1 MKTIDETRLK
11 EDLILTLDEVIKSN
25 EPLTIKTKKGNTII
39 ISEVLYKNMRETIN
53 ILSKPQLVKNIKDG
67 EKEKIKNME
76 SYDFNE
82 KW

>member
-53 ILSKPQLVKNIKDG
+53 ILSKPQLVKNIKVW

>member
-25 EPLTIKTKKGNTII
+25 EPLTIKTKKGNAII
-39 ISEVLYKNMRETIN
+39 ISEVLYKNMKETIN
-53 ILSKPQLVKNIKDG
+53 LLSKPQLVKNIKDN